1 MDTRRLSAVSFGHM
15 AIDILNA
22 SIAMILAVLAVP
34 FNLSNADIALG
45 AMAYALMGSLTQP
58 LFGILADRM
67 GGRWLGAIGLLW
79 TATFYYFA
87 TFSQS
92 YIMLIA
98 LMTVASLGSG
108 AFHPQGAM
116 NAGAAGRQ
124 RASTSTSIF
133 FLLGQMG
140 LAFGPMIVGVLL
152 EEVGMP
158 GPRMMAVATLP
169 FVVWMAFG
177 LRKPL
182 VRIEPKAAPPSAG
195 EQAGAGKTSS
205 GVSASALGMQQA
217 NRRRSVLV
225 AFAVLVALRA
235 SVQQAFY
242 GLLPKYFLDLGFSP
256 SEFGFMVGVISVA
269 VALGTMAGGILGDRF
284 DQTKI
289 LLWSLLASAPFA
301 WVILDIPHL
310 WIFYP
315 LAFMAGF
322 LVGVPHSILVVM
334 AQGFLPGRQGL
345 ASGAILGFTFA
356 AGAVGMGVAGPVAD
370 IYTLSG
376 VLHVIALLPV
386 LAAICTFFMRTPSS
400 ATPAMAP
407 AAGSAD

>member
-1 MDTRRLSAVSFGHM
+1 MNYRRLSAVSFGHM
-15 AIDILNA
+15 AIDVLNA

-34 FNLSNADIALG
+34 FDLSNAEIALG
-45 AMAYALMGSLTQP
+45 AMAYTLMGSLTQP
-58 LFGILADRM
+58 FFGMWADRL
-67 GGRWLGAIGLLW
+67 GGRWLGAVGLLW
-79 TATFYYFA
+79 TAVFYFA
-87 TFSQS
+87 ATYSQS

-116 NAGAAGRQ
+116 NAGAAGGR
-124 RASTSTSIF
+124 RVSTATSVF

-140 LAFGPMIVGVLL
+140 LAFGPMIAGVLL
-152 EEVGMP
+152 EDVGMP

-169 FVVWMAFG
+169 FVVWMAVG

-182 VRIEPKAAPPSAG
+182 VRVQPEPRPARSAAQRPRAAKRYAAKGIRQS
-195 EQAGAGKTSS
+195 
-205 GVSASALGMQQA
+205 
-217 NRRRSVLV
+217 NRRWSPLV

-242 GLLPKYFLDLGFSP
+242 GLLPKYFADLGFSP
-256 SEFGFMVGVISVA
+256 KEFGFMVGVLSVA
-269 VALGTMAGGILGDRF
+269 LALGTMTGGILGDRY
-284 DQTKI
+284 DQPRI
-289 LLWSLLASAPFA
+289 LLWSLLASAPFS
-301 WVILDIPHL
+301 WLILDIGNM

-315 LAFMAGF
+315 LAFAAGF
-322 LVGVPHSILVVM
+322 MIGVPHSILIVM
-334 AQGFLPGRQGL
+334 AQRFLPGRQGL

-370 IYTLSG
+370 IYSLSG
-376 VLHVIALLPV
+376 VMHVIALLPV
-386 LAAICTFFMRTPSS
+386 LAAVCAFLMRTRPP
-400 ATPAMAP
+400 APPAMAP